1 MGRLMKTTKDNNSL
15 EHRIKDI
22 SGHSGCKVIL
32 IKQNNMLLV
41 QKTSS
46 DKNYNFRLKK
56 QLKKQQMFV
65 QTDKIKT
72 PAIYDFGTY
81 NDLFRFNMEFINGK
95 TLAEYADKISKSEII
110 DYINCLSN
118 SLIFPPPQQII

>member
-118 SLIFPPPQQII
+118 SLILPPPHK